1 MARIRLTNNSV
12 AESAPP
18 VGQLSVYSKID
29 LGLYIQGEDSVEKR
43 LIDTSCPGASG
54 YIAEYFTLTLGD
66 ILAKEITLTN
76 PPTFPQY
83 VLLQVDGAPP
93 CFYTLDFTVSGSTL
107 SWNGTRLDGLLEI
120 GDVFQVIYFV

>member
-1 MARIRLTNNSV
+1 MARIRLTNNSA

-18 VGQLSVYSKID
+18 AGQLSVYSKID

-66 ILAKEITLTN
+66 ILAKEITLANT
-76 PPTFPQY
+76 PTYPQY
-83 VLLQVDGAPP
+83 VLLQIDGAAPS
-93 CFYTLDFTVSGSTL
+93 FYNLDFTVTGDTL
-107 SWNGTRLDGLLEI
+107 SWNGTRLDGLL
-120 GDVFQVIYFV
+120 DVADVLQVIYFV